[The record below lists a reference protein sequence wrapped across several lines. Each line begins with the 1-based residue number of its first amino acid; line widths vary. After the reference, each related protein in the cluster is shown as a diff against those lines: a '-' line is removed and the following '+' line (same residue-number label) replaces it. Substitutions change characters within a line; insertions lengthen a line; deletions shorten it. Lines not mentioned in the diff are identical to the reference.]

1 MDLEQ
6 FYSTTSPE
14 EAKAVFGENA
24 HFHWAVPSEINNP
37 FDQAVIDLFP
47 YIKPNSKILD
57 CGCGWGGP
65 GKLIQQHLG
74 CDVTGVTISKGQA
87 DYTNQFFPTDHAD
100 LHEYVPTQHYDLAL
114 FFESYFHLK
123 DAVKVLKNLSNVDAI
138 LIKDYTFPIN
148 RPLPIWDG
156 TVRSENTYRQELNS
170 AGFVV
175 REFITLGGEFW
186 QPTIDLWFSSLK
198 DMDFAQLSPLMKSVY
213 ELCLT
218 VQNIPN
224 KDTLTSSCI
233 IYATKTA

>member
-1 MDLEQ
+1 MNLDN
-6 FYSTTSPE
+6 FYSSTSPE
-14 EAKAVFGENA
+14 QAREIFGEKA
-24 HFHWAVPSEINNP
+24 HFHWAVPSETNNP

-65 GKLIQQHLG
+65 GNLIRQQLG

-100 LHEYVPTQHYDLAL
+100 LHEYVPTEHYDLAL

-156 TVRSENTYRQELNS
+156 TVRSENTYRQELGS

-175 REFITLGGEFW
+175 KEFISLGGEFW
-186 QPTIDLWFSSLK
+186 QPTIDLWFEK
-198 DMDFAQLSPLMKSVY
+198 VKRIDVNRLSPLMRSVY
-213 ELCLT
+213 DLCISYYSIT
-218 VQNIPN
+218 D
-224 KDTLTSSCI
+224 KHTLTSSCI